1 MTKDYRRCVSCRKI
15 APKSEFW
22 RVVKCHP
29 SQEIAIDLGK
39 TILQGRS
46 AYLCRTGSCWQ
57 VKKKKNQ
64 LSKSLRSPVR
74 EDIYQQLDN
83 LGGSPANMGK
93 MER

>member
-1 MTKDYRRCVSCRKI
+1 MTKDYRRCVSCRTI

-29 SQEIAIDLGK
+29 SKEIAIDLGN

-46 AYLCRTGSCWQ
+46 AYLCRTGSSWQ
-57 VKKKKNQ
+57 VARKKNQ

-74 EDIYQQLDN
+74 DDIYQQLDN
-83 LGGSPANMGK
+83 LGCCY
-93 MER
+93 

>member
-1 MTKDYRRCVSCRKI
+1 MTKNNRRCVSCRKI

-29 SQEIAIDLGK
+29 SKEITIDLGK

-46 AYLCRTGSCWQ
+46 AYLCRTASCLQ
-57 VKKKKNQ
+57 VARKKNQ

-74 EDIYQQLDN
+74 DDIYQQLDN
-83 LGGSPANMGK
+83 LGSFY
-93 MER
+93 

>member
-29 SQEIAIDLGK
+29 SKEIAIDLGK

-46 AYLCRTGSCWQ
+46 AYLCRTGSCLQ
-57 VKKKKNQ
+57 VARKKNQ

-74 EDIYQQLDN
+74 DNIYQQLDN
-83 LGGSPANMGK
+83 LGSCY
-93 MER
+93 

>member
-1 MTKDYRRCVSCRKI
+1 MTKNNRRCVSCRKI

-29 SQEIAIDLGK
+29 SKEIMIDLGK

-46 AYLCRTGSCWQ
+46 AYLCRTNSCLQ
-57 VKKKKNQ
+57 VARKKNQ

-74 EDIYQQLDN
+74 DDIYQQLDN
-83 LGGSPANMGK
+83 LGSFY
-93 MER
+93 